1 MLTEKEKDIESLK
14 DLTISIDK
22 EEKIDISSNLLT
34 DLDGIE
40 SCEKTLKWL
49 NVSHNRICS
58 VKHLKGCTNLN
69 VLNLSN
75 NKITSLKHL
84 KKLQSLKAIILNGNE
99 LSTLDGITGLKE
111 LNTLVI
117 SNNKF
122 TELDLNGWPK
132 LQKFSATNNHFE
144 AFPNCQALKSIGD
157 IKLNHNAISEIPEW
171 IKGCSRL
178 KILDLGNNKLE
189 NFESIVSLKDLPN
202 LENLNLKGNPLCDD
216 PDYIIKVKEAF
227 PKLKTFDFKKLSE
240 LYFKAITER
249 SKREKKT
256 QGSSN
261 EKSEV
266 KDRGF
271 KKSVV
276 TSTKSASPQENE
288 SDEGV
293 KSEDDKSEV
302 KDRGFKKSVVTSTK
316 SSSPQENESDEG
328 VKSEDDK
335 SEGGKKKYS
344 KKRKLDEDN
353 IGNENSLK
361 NGTDSHVED
370 GSPTKKKPKKKK
382 HKNDMSSLT
391 ETSKGE
397 ILGEKN
403 ALNETDFQAEEI
415 ISKKRNKETFE
426 SEREKADSKNTDEI
440 SSTKKSKKKKKKS
453 KDGEDDSS
461 TKKVGQKQTGV
472 VSVIKVKKK
481 SKKTKD
487 GGKNKDVLSAVVEN
501 EGLTFGTGTESC

>member
-1 MLTEKEKDIESLK
+1 MLTEKEKEIESLK

-132 LQKFSATNNHFE
+132 LQKFSATNNQFE

-276 TSTKSASPQENE
+276 TSTKSASPQEDE

-293 KSEDDKSEV
+293 KSV
-302 KDRGFKKSVVTSTK
+302 
-316 SSSPQENESDEG
+316 
-328 VKSEDDK
+328 DDK
-335 SEGGKKKYS
+335 SEGGKKKKSS
-344 KKRKLDEDN
+344 KKRKLDE
-353 IGNENSLK
+353 NSLM

-370 GSPTKKKPKKKK
+370 GSPTKKKSKKKK

-391 ETSKGE
+391 EKPKNE
-397 ILGEKN
+397 ILGEEN
-403 ALNETDFQAEEI
+403 ALNETDFQTEEI
-415 ISKKRNKETFE
+415 ISEKRNKETFE
-426 SEREKADSKNTDEI
+426 SEREKTDSKTSDEI

-453 KDGEDDSS
+453 KDGEVDSS

-501 EGLTFGTGTESC
+501 EGLTFGAGTESSW

>member
-1 MLTEKEKDIESLK
+1 MLFL
-14 DLTISIDK
+14 
-22 EEKIDISSNLLT
+22 
-34 DLDGIE
+34 
-40 SCEKTLKWL
+40 
-49 NVSHNRICS
+49 
-58 VKHLKGCTNLN
+58 
-69 VLNLSN
+69 
-75 NKITSLKHL
+75 
-84 KKLQSLKAIILNGNE
+84 
-99 LSTLDGITGLKE
+99 
-111 LNTLVI
+111 
-117 SNNKF
+117 F
-122 TELDLNGWPK
+122 
-132 LQKFSATNNHFE
+132 FS
-144 AFPNCQALKSIGD
+144 
-157 IKLNHNAISEIPEW
+157 
-171 IKGCSRL
+171 R
-178 KILDLGNNKLE
+178 
-189 NFESIVSLKDLPN
+189 SIVSLKDLPN

-227 PKLKTFDFKKLSE
+227 PKLKTIDFKKLSE

-261 EKSEV
+261 EKNEV

-276 TSTKSASPQENE
+276 TSTKSASPQEDE
-288 SDEGV
+288 SNEGV
-293 KSEDDKSEV
+293 KSEDD
-302 KDRGFKKSVVTSTK
+302 
-316 SSSPQENESDEG
+316 N
-328 VKSEDDK
+328 
-335 SEGGKKKYS
+335 SEGGKKKKPS

-353 IGNENSLK
+353 TENENNLK

-370 GSPTKKKPKKKK
+370 GSPTKKKSKKKK

-391 ETSKGE
+391 ETSKDE
-397 ILGEKN
+397 ILGEEN
-403 ALNETDFQAEEI
+403 AFNEKTDFQAEEI

-426 SEREKADSKNTDEI
+426 SEREKTDSKNADEI

-501 EGLTFGTGTESC
+501 EGLTFGAGTESSW

>member
-84 KKLQSLKAIILNGNE
+84 KKLQSLKAIILNRNE

-293 KSEDDKSEV
+293 KSEDDKSE
-302 KDRGFKKSVVTSTK
+302 
-316 SSSPQENESDEG
+316 
-328 VKSEDDK
+328 
-335 SEGGKKKYS
+335 GGKKKYS

-501 EGLTFGTGTESC
+501 EGLTFGTGTESCW